1 MKNEKVIMYISTNVR
16 DYLLKEVTADIK
28 KPHFSNSVDVLE
40 QVIEALNSYNGEGS
54 IMATVQAKEYINF
67 RAMCLADI
75 LLKPVTKYITMDKET
90 GTIIDEF
97 ATEIQAQN
105 AILDYEIEDKK
116 NGCYTPDF
124 YAYEMRICNNI

>member
-1 MKNEKVIMYISTNVR
+1 MNSEKFIMFISTNVR

-28 KPHFSNSVDVLE
+28 NPHFNNSVDVLE

-54 IMATVQAKEYINF
+54 IYATANAKEYIHF
-67 RAMCLADI
+67 RAMCLADM
-75 LLKPVTKYITMDKET
+75 LLKPVTKYVTMDKET
-90 GTIIDEF
+90 GTVIDEF

-124 YAYEMRICNNI
+124 YTYKMEICNNI